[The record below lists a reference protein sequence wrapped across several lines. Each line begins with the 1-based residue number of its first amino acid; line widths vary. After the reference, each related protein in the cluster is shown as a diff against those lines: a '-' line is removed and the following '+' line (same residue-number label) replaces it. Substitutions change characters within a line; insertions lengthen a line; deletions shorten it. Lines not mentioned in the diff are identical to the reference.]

1 MQEEDRTDTKKRS
14 WAWALVGAVVTV
26 AVTVTT
32 SDAQDANYSAMLY
45 RQHCASC
52 HGEDGRG
59 HGPVEPYLTVKPS
72 DLTRIA
78 ARRGGDFP
86 RDQLGRIIAG
96 DEAVA
101 AHGTRTMPIWGE
113 QLQVDVI
120 GTVNKP
126 VVARGRIGF
135 LVDYLETLQ
144 GTGEKEFENLILAPP
159 SAPPPGTTP
168 RR

>member
-1 MQEEDRTDTKKRS
+1 
-14 WAWALVGAVVTV
+14 
-26 AVTVTT
+26 
-32 SDAQDANYSAMLY
+32 
-45 RQHCASC
+45 
-52 HGEDGRG
+52 
-59 HGPVEPYLTVKPS
+59 VKPA

-86 RDQLGRIIAG
+86 REQIVRIIAG
-96 DEAVA
+96 DEVIA

-113 QLQVDVI
+113 QLQKDVI

-144 GTGEKEFENLILAPP
+144 GTGGKEFENLILVPP

>member
-1 MQEEDRTDTKKRS
+1 MTDTKKQH
-14 WAWALVGAVVTV
+14 WTWTLVGTALMMIFNI
-26 AVTVTT
+26 VTT
-32 SDAQDANYSAMLY
+32 SEAQETNYGALGY
-45 RQHCASC
+45 HQYCASC

-72 DLTRIA
+72 DLTRIT

-86 RDQLGRIIAG
+86 RDQLARIIAG
-96 DEAVA
+96 DEVIA

-113 QLQVDVI
+113 QLQGDVI
-120 GTVNKP
+120 GTANKP
-126 VVARGRIGF
+126 NIARGRISF

-144 GTGEKEFENLILAPP
+144 GTGEKEFENRLLAPP

>member
-1 MQEEDRTDTKKRS
+1 MKGEEMAETNKQC
-14 WAWALVGAVVTV
+14 WAWTFLSAMMIVSVLIS
-26 AVTVTT
+26 T
-32 SDAQDANYSAMLY
+32 SDAQESNYGPTLY
-45 RQHCASC
+45 HQYCASC

-59 HGPVEPYLTVKPS
+59 HGPVEPYLHVKPS
-72 DLTRIA
+72 DLTRIT
-78 ARRGGDFP
+78 ARRDGDFP
-86 RDQLGRIIAG
+86 REQLKRIVAG
-96 DEAVA
+96 DEVIA

-113 QLQVDVI
+113 QLQGDVI

-144 GTGEKEFENLILAPP
+144 GTGEKEFDNRIVAPP

>member
-1 MQEEDRTDTKKRS
+1 MVDTKTRC
-14 WAWALVGAVVTV
+14 WAWALMSVTTIV
-26 AVTVTT
+26 SVIVST
-32 SDAQDANYSAMLY
+32 SDAQETNYGPTLY
-45 RQHCASC
+45 RQYCASG

-59 HGPVEPYLTVKPS
+59 HGPIEPYLTVKPS
-72 DLTRIA
+72 DLTRIT

-86 RDQLGRIIAG
+86 REQLKRIVAG
-96 DEAVA
+96 DEVIA

-113 QLQVDVI
+113 QLQTDVI
-120 GTVNKP
+120 GAVNKP

-144 GTGEKEFENLILAPP
+144 GTGEKEFENRLVAPP

>member
-1 MQEEDRTDTKKRS
+1 MS
-14 WAWALVGAVVTV
+14 VMMTV
-26 AVTVTT
+26 FVIIST
-32 SDAQDANYSAMLY
+32 SDAQEANYGPTLY
-45 RQHCASC
+45 RQYCASC

-72 DLTRIA
+72 DLTRIT
-78 ARRGGDFP
+78 ARRDGDFP
-86 RDQLGRIIAG
+86 REQLKRVVAG
-96 DEAVA
+96 DEVIA

-144 GTGEKEFENLILAPP
+144 GTGEKEFENRIVAPP

>member
-1 MQEEDRTDTKKRS
+1 MKGEDMTDTKKRS
-14 WAWALVGAVVTV
+14 RVWALVSAVMMISVII
-26 AVTVTT
+26 TT
-32 SDAQDANYSAMLY
+32 SDAQEANHGAMLY
-45 RQHCASC
+45 RQYCASC

-72 DLTRIA
+72 YLTRIA
-78 ARRGGDFP
+78 ARCGGDFP
-86 RDQLGRIIAG
+86 RDQLGHIIAG
-96 DEAVA
+96 DEVVA

-113 QLQVDVI
+113 QLQTDVI

-144 GTGEKEFENLILAPP
+144 GTGEKEFENRILAPP

>member
-1 MQEEDRTDTKKRS
+1 M
-14 WAWALVGAVVTV
+14 LMVTP
-26 AVTVTT
+26 VTP
-32 SDAQDANYSAMLY
+32 SDAQDATPGATLY
-45 RQHCASC
+45 HQYCASC

-59 HGPVEPYLTVKPS
+59 HGPVEPYLTVKPA

-78 ARRGGDFP
+78 TRRGGDFP
-86 RDQLGRIIAG
+86 RAEITRIIAG
-96 DEAVA
+96 DEVIA

-113 QLQVDVI
+113 QLQTDVI

-126 VVARGRIGF
+126 IVARGRIGF

-144 GTGEKEFENLILAPP
+144 GARERGSDDLISVPLG
-159 SAPPPGTTP
+159 APPPEAAP

>member
-1 MQEEDRTDTKKRS
+1 MVDTKTQCWTWS
-14 WAWALVGAVVTV
+14 LMSVMMTV
-26 AVTVTT
+26 FVIIST
-32 SDAQDANYSAMLY
+32 SDAQEANYGPTLY
-45 RQHCASC
+45 RQYCASC

-72 DLTRIA
+72 DLTRIT
-78 ARRGGDFP
+78 ARRDGDFP
-86 RDQLGRIIAG
+86 REQLKRVVAG
-96 DEAVA
+96 DEVIA

-144 GTGEKEFENLILAPP
+144 GTGEKEFENRIVAPP